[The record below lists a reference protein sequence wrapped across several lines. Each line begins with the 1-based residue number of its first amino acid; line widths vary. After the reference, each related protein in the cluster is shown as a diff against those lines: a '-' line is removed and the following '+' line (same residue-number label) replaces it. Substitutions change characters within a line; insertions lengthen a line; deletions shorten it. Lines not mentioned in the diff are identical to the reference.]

1 MNPVSLLWHL
11 QTLDQEIA
19 DKTKRAHQV
28 DDALAG
34 DPAVVAAQSALDAE
48 QKKLDAL
55 HRMMRDRELEAKGLD
70 QKIKELN
77 ERVYSGRITNP
88 KELDGY
94 AKDLEMHKRNRSALD
109 DKLLELMEAIDQ
121 AQKRVTEK
129 ANVLKQIQAKRAG
142 DLEHLTHEQHALANR
157 LSELDAEREK
167 TRAALPTDLLR
178 TYDQL
183 YRTKAGRAVTQ
194 LKHNACG
201 VCGMSVPTGLV
212 NRLRTGEEIIFCSS
226 CGRILAP

>member
-11 QTLDQEIA
+11 QMLDQEIA
-19 DKTKRAHQV
+19 DKTKRARQV
-28 DDALAG
+28 DDALAS
-34 DPAVVAAQSALDAE
+34 DPAVVAAQTELDAE

-55 HRMMRDRELEAKGLD
+55 HRTMRDRELEAKGLD

-94 AKDLEMHKRNRSALD
+94 AKDLEMHKRNRSTLD

-121 AQKRVTEK
+121 AQKRVDEK
-129 ANVLKQIQAKRAG
+129 ANALKQIQAKRAG

-157 LSELDAEREK
+157 LSELGAEREK
-167 TRAALPTDLLR
+167 TRAALSADLLR

>member
-1 MNPVSLLWHL
+1 MNPVSILWHL
-11 QTLDQEIA
+11 QTLDHEIA

-28 DDALAG
+28 NAALAS
-34 DPAVVAAQSALDAE
+34 DPTAVAAQTALDAE
-48 QKKLDAL
+48 QKKLEAL
-55 HRMMRDRELEAKGLD
+55 QRAMRDRELEAQGLD

-77 ERVYSGRITNP
+77 EQVYSGRITNP

-94 AKDLEMHKRNRSALD
+94 AKDLEMHRRNRSALD

-121 AQKRVTEK
+121 AQKRVNEK
-129 ANVLKQIQAKRAG
+129 SNALKQTQAKRAG
-142 DLEHLTHEQHALANR
+142 DLEHLTREQHVLATR
-157 LSELDAEREK
+157 LAELEVEREK
-167 TRAALPTDLLR
+167 TRAALSADLLR

-194 LKHNACG
+194 LKHSACG
-201 VCGMSVPTGLV
+201 ACGMSVPTGLM
-212 NRLRTGEEIIFCSS
+212 NRLRAGEEIVFCSS

>member
-1 MNPVSLLWHL
+1 MNLVSMLWHL
-11 QTLDQEIA
+11 HTLDQEIV
-19 DKTKRAHQV
+19 DKTKRARQV
-28 DDALAG
+28 EDALAS
-34 DPAVVAAQSALDAE
+34 DPAVVAARAALDTE

-55 HRMMRDRELEAKGLD
+55 QRAMRDRELEAKGLD

-94 AKDLEMHKRNRSALD
+94 AQDLEMHKRNRSALD

-121 AQKRVTEK
+121 AQKRVGEK
-129 ANVLKQIQAKRAG
+129 SNALKQVEVKRTG
-142 DLEHLTHEQHALANR
+142 DLAQLTDEQHALVTR

-167 TRAALPTDLLR
+167 TRAALPADLLR

-194 LKHNACG
+194 LKHGACGACG
-201 VCGMSVPTGLV
+201 VSVPTGLI
-212 NRLRTGEEIIFCSS
+212 NRLRGGEEIIFCSS